1 MFINLRVRPRPIG
14 RGYKRGNCVTFFDLR
29 QYGLHFSAYFVSHM
43 KRAYKYR
50 FYPTSDQVELL
61 AQTFGCVRFVYNSIL
76 RWRTDA
82 YYERQEK
89 IGYTQASARL
99 TALKKE
105 PEFTWLNDVSSVP
118 LQQALRHQQAGFSNF
133 FAGRA
138 KYPTFKS
145 KRHKQAATLTDAAF
159 KYRDGKLY
167 MAKSKTALDVHWSRP
182 LPSAPSTITI
192 SRDTAGRYFV
202 SCLCEFEPVSLP
214 ITAKTVGID
223 VGLKDLFVT
232 DTGFKSGNPRHTAKY
247 AARLALLQRR
257 LSKKAKGSKNRAR
270 ARLKVA
276 RLHAKIADCRLDALH
291 KATRKLINDNQV
303 VCVESLKVKNMI
315 RNPSLSKAIADASW
329 SELVRQLQY
338 KGEWAGRSV
347 VAIDQFFPSSKR
359 CSCCG
364 FTMKKM
370 PLDVRKWHCPECG
383 ADHDRDVNAAR
394 NIKAAGL
401 AVLVHGEPV
410 NPKPLNAA

>member
-1 MFINLRVRPRPIG
+1 MR
-14 RGYKRGNCVTFFDLR
+14 
-29 QYGLHFSAYFVSHM
+29 
-43 KRAYKYR
+43 RAYKYR
-50 FYPTSDQVELL
+50 FYPTPEQVEHL
-61 AQTFGCVRFVYNSIL
+61 AQTFGCVRFIYNSIL

-105 PEFTWLNDVSSVP
+105 PEFAWLNDVSSVP

-167 MAKSKTALDVHWSRP
+167 MAKSKAPLDVCWSRP
-182 LPSAPSTITI
+182 LPSIPSTVTI
-192 SRDTAGRYFV
+192 SKDAAGRYFV

-214 ITAKTVGID
+214 ITASTVGID
-223 VGLKDLFVT
+223 IGLKDLFVT

-257 LSKKAKGSKNRAR
+257 LSKKAKGSKNRAK

-276 RLHAKIADCRLDALH
+276 RLHARIADCRMDALH

-315 RNPSLSKAIADASW
+315 RNPSLSKAIADAGW
-329 SELVRQLQY
+329 GEFTRQLRY

-347 VAIDQFFPSSKR
+347 VAIDPFFPSSKR

-370 PLDVRKWHCPECG
+370 PLDVRKWSCPECG

-401 AVLVHGEPV
+401 AVLAHGEPV
-410 NPKPLNAA
+410 NPESHKAAWVRLREVGILAL

>member
-1 MFINLRVRPRPIG
+1 
-14 RGYKRGNCVTFFDLR
+14 
-29 QYGLHFSAYFVSHM
+29 M

-50 FYPTSDQVELL
+50 FYPTPEQSALL

-82 YYERQEK
+82 YDKRKEK
-89 IGYTQASARL
+89 IGYLQANARL

-105 PEFTWLNDVSSVP
+105 PEYAWLNEVSCVP
-118 LQQALRHQQAGFSNF
+118 LQQSLRHQQSAFTNF

-138 KYPTFKS
+138 AYPAFKS
-145 KRHKQAATLTDAAF
+145 KRHKQVAELTSSAF
-159 KYRDGKLY
+159 KYRGGNLY
-167 MAKSKTALDVHWSRP
+167 MAKSKAPLNILWSRE
-182 LPSAPSTITI
+182 LPTTPSTITI
-192 SRDTAGRYFV
+192 SRDAAGRFFV

-214 ITAKTVGID
+214 ISAKTVGID

-232 DTGFKSGNPRHTAKY
+232 DSGFKSGNPRHTAKY

-257 LSKKAKGSKNRAR
+257 LSKKAKGSKNRAK

-276 RLHAKIADCRLDALH
+276 KLHAKIADCRLDNLH
-291 KATRKLINDNQV
+291 QLSRRLINENQV

-315 RNPSLSKAIADASW
+315 RNPKLSKAIADAGW

-338 KGEWAGRSV
+338 KGEWAGRSI
-347 VAIDQFFPSSKR
+347 VAIDPYFPSSKR

-370 PLDVRKWHCPECG
+370 PLDVRQWVCPECG
-383 ADHDRDVNAAR
+383 ESHDRDINAAR

-401 AVLVHGEPV
+401 AVLAHGEPV
-410 NPKPLNAA
+410 NPESQHAA

>member
-1 MFINLRVRPRPIG
+1 
-14 RGYKRGNCVTFFDLR
+14 
-29 QYGLHFSAYFVSHM
+29 M

-50 FYPTSDQVELL
+50 FYPTADQVELL

-82 YYERQEK
+82 YSERQET

-105 PEFTWLNDVSSVP
+105 PEFTWLNDVSCVP
-118 LQQALRHQQAGFSNF
+118 LQQALRHQQTAFANF
-133 FAGRA
+133 FAGRT

-145 KRHKQAATLTDAAF
+145 KRHKQSAEFTASAF

-167 MAKSKTALDVHWSRP
+167 MAKSKAPLDVRWSCE
-182 LPSAPSTITI
+182 LPSIPSSITI
-192 SRDTAGRYFV
+192 SKDAAGRYFV

-232 DTGFKSGNPRHTAKY
+232 DTGFKTGNPRHTAKY
-247 AARLALLQRR
+247 AKRLALLQRR
-257 LSKKAKGSKNRAR
+257 LSKKQKGSKNRAK

-276 RLHAKIADCRLDALH
+276 RIHAKIADCRLDNLH
-291 KATRKLINDNQV
+291 KLSRKLINENQV
-303 VCVESLKVKNMI
+303 VCVESLKLKNMI
-315 RNPSLSKAIADASW
+315 RNPSLSRAIADAGW
-329 SELVRQLQY
+329 GEFVRQLQY
-338 KGEWAGRSV
+338 KSEWAGRSL

-364 FTMKKM
+364 FTMQKM
-370 PLDVRKWHCPECG
+370 PLDVRNWHCPECG
-383 ADHDRDVNAAR
+383 ADHDRDINAAR

-401 AVLVHGEPV
+401 AVLAHGEPV
-410 NPKPLNAA
+410 NPESHKAA

>member
-1 MFINLRVRPRPIG
+1 
-14 RGYKRGNCVTFFDLR
+14 
-29 QYGLHFSAYFVSHM
+29 M

-50 FYPTSDQVELL
+50 FYPTPDQAELL

-82 YYERQEK
+82 WSKRQEK
-89 IGYTQASARL
+89 TGYVQASAQL

-105 PEFTWLNDVSSVP
+105 PEFAWLNDVSCVP
-118 LQQALRHQQAGFSNF
+118 LQQTLRHQQTAFSNF

-138 KYPTFKS
+138 RYPKFKS
-145 KRHKQAATLTDAAF
+145 KRHKQSAELTVSAF
-159 KYRDGKLY
+159 KYRDGRLY
-167 MAKSKTALDVHWSRP
+167 MAKSKAPLDVRWSRP
-182 LPSAPSTITI
+182 LPSNPSTVTI
-192 SRDTAGRYFV
+192 SKDAAGRYFV
-202 SCLCEFEPVSLP
+202 SCLCEFEPASLP
-214 ITAKTVGID
+214 ISPKTVGID
-223 VGLKDLFVT
+223 VGLKDVFVT

-257 LSKKAKGSKNRAR
+257 LSKKARGSKNCAK

-276 RLHAKIADCRLDALH
+276 RIHAKIADCRLDALH
-291 KATRKLINDNQV
+291 KATRKLINENQV

-315 RNPSLSKAIADASW
+315 LNPLLSKAIADAGW
-329 SELVRQLQY
+329 GEFMRQLQY
-338 KGEWAGRSV
+338 KGLWAGRSV
-347 VAIDQFFPSSKR
+347 VAIDPFFPSSKR

-364 FTMKKM
+364 FTMPKM
-370 PLDVRKWHCPECG
+370 SLNVRKWRCPECG

-401 AVLVHGEPV
+401 AVLAHGEPV
-410 NPKPLNAA
+410 NPDPSKAAQVRLREVGIPVL

>member
-1 MFINLRVRPRPIG
+1 
-14 RGYKRGNCVTFFDLR
+14 
-29 QYGLHFSAYFVSHM
+29 M

-82 YYERQEK
+82 WYERQEK

-105 PEFTWLNDVSSVP
+105 PESAWLNDVSSVP
-118 LQQALRHQQAGFSNF
+118 LQQTLRYQQTAFSNF

-138 KYPTFKS
+138 KYPAFKS

-167 MAKSKTALDVHWSRP
+167 MAKSKTPLDVRWSRE
-182 LPSAPSTITI
+182 LPSAPSSITL
-192 SRDTAGRYFV
+192 SRDAAGRYFV

-214 ITAKTVGID
+214 ITVSTVGID

-247 AARLALLQRR
+247 AKRLALLQRR
-257 LSKKAKGSKNRAR
+257 LSRKQKGSKNRAK

-276 RLHAKIADCRLDALH
+276 RIHAKIADCRLDNLH
-291 KATRKLINDNQV
+291 KLSRKLINENQV

-315 RNPSLSKAIADASW
+315 RNPKLSRAIADAGW
-329 SELVRQLQY
+329 GEFVRQLEY
-338 KGEWAGRSV
+338 KSEWSGRTV
-347 VAIDQFFPSSKR
+347 VAIEQFFPSSKR
-359 CSCCG
+359 CSDCG
-364 FTMKKM
+364 YTMPKM
-370 PLDVRKWHCPECG
+370 ALNVRSWVCPECG
-383 ADHDRDVNAAR
+383 ANHDRDVNAAK

-401 AVLVHGEPV
+401 AALAHGEPV
-410 NPKPLNAA
+410 NPESLKAA